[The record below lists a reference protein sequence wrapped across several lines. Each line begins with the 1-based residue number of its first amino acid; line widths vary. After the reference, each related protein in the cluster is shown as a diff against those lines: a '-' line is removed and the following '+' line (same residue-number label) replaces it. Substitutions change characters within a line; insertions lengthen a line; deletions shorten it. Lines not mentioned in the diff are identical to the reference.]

1 MSDPIIVEDFFKPT
15 TWEDPY
21 PAYSAWRERSPLIA
35 RIPFVLP
42 DGSELEA
49 YSWLLLKHDQ
59 VYGALRDHETFSS
72 DFPPV
77 PNGPPRLPL
86 IQDDPPRHAVLR
98 RLVNKAFTA
107 RRIAQLEPWIR
118 ENAEQLVE
126 AMGDGEADV
135 ISGLAIPLPVRVI
148 ARLLGVPGGD
158 YLTFK
163 RWSDS
168 FLTSNARA
176 VEPGSRIRDGME
188 MAAYFGRIA
197 AERRTQGA
205 EDLITA
211 LVEAEVEGRRLAESE
226 LLGFCILLLI
236 AGNETTTNLIGNL
249 LNLLAARPEL
259 WRRIREDRALVE
271 GIIEEALRY
280 ESPVQILY
288 RWVRREAE
296 IGGRQILPNTIV
308 SVAFGSANRD
318 PTVFPNAERFD
329 IERDWTSHLAFGSG
343 IHYCLGAPLA
353 RVEAAVALNA
363 MLDRYEKIAPA
374 AQPGTRQRASNVIFG
389 FTQLP
394 LRLGSC
400 GSHPETL
407 SI

>member
-1 MSDPIIVEDFFKPT
+1 MSESIIVRDFFEPA
-15 TWEDPY
+15 TWENPY
-21 PAYSAWRERSPLIA
+21 SAYSAWRQQSPVIA
-35 RIPFVLP
+35 RIPFVVP
-42 DGSELEA
+42 DGTELEA
-49 YSWLLLKHDQ
+49 YGWLLLKHEE
-59 VYGALRDHETFSS
+59 VYSALRDHDTFSS

-86 IQDDPPRHAVLR
+86 IQDDPPRHALLR

-118 ENAEQLVE
+118 ENAGELVG
-126 AMGDGEADV
+126 AMGDGEAEV

-148 ARLLGVPGGD
+148 ARLLGVPGSD

-176 VEPGSRIRDGME
+176 VDPGSRMRDGME
-188 MAAYFGRIA
+188 MAAYFGRVA
-197 AERRTQGA
+197 AERRTHGA

-211 LVEAEVEGRRLAESE
+211 LVEAEVDGQRLDEPE

-249 LNLLAARPEL
+249 LNLLAARPHL
-259 WRRIREDRALVE
+259 WRRIRENRALVE
-271 GIIEEALRY
+271 GTIEEALRY
-280 ESPVQILY
+280 ESPVQMLY
-288 RWVRREAE
+288 RWVRREAD
-296 IGGRQILPNTIV
+296 IGGRRILPNTV
-308 SVAFGSANRD
+308 VAVAFGSANRD
-318 PTVFPNAERFD
+318 PAVFPNADVFD
-329 IERDWTSHLAFGSG
+329 IERDWTKHLAFGSG

-353 RVEAAVALNA
+353 RVEAAIALNA

-374 AQPGTRQRASNVIFG
+374 AEPGTRQRASNVIFG
-389 FTQLP
+389 FTQLA
-394 LRLGSC
+394 LRLG
-400 GSHPETL
+400 PY
-407 SI
+407 

>member
-1 MSDPIIVEDFFKPT
+1 MSEPTIVRDFFEPT
-15 TWEDPY
+15 TWENPY
-21 PAYSAWRERSPLIA
+21 PAYAAWRERSPFIA

-42 DGSELEA
+42 DGTELEA
-49 YSWLLLKHDQ
+49 YGWLMLKHDD
-59 VYGALRDHETFSS
+59 VYRVLRDHDAFSS
-72 DFPPV
+72 DFPAV

-86 IQDDPPRHAVLR
+86 IQDDPPRHALLR

-107 RRIAQLEPWIR
+107 RRIAQLQPWIR
-118 ENAEQLVE
+118 ENAEQLIRE
-126 AMGDGEADV
+126 MGDGEADL
-135 ISGLAIPLPVRVI
+135 ISSLAIPLPVRVI
-148 ARLLGVPGGD
+148 ARLLGIAGSD

-168 FLTSNARA
+168 FLTSNGRA
-176 VEPGSRIRDGME
+176 AEPENRMRDGME

-211 LVEAEVEGRRLAESE
+211 LVEAEVDGQRLDEPE

-259 WRRIREDRALVE
+259 WGRIRENRALVE
-271 GIIEEALRY
+271 GTIEEALRY
-280 ESPVQILY
+280 ESPVQVLY
-288 RWVRREAE
+288 RWVRRETD
-296 IGGRQILPNTIV
+296 IGGQQIFPNTV
-308 SVAFGSANRD
+308 VAVAFGSANRD
-318 PTVFPNAERFD
+318 PAAFPNADTFD
-329 IERDWTSHLAFGSG
+329 IERDWTRHLAFGNG

-353 RVEAAVALNA
+353 RVEAAIALNA
-363 MLDRYEKIAPA
+363 MLDRYEQIAPA

-389 FTQLP
+389 FTHLP
-394 LRLGSC
+394 LRLRGR
-400 GSHPETL
+400 
-407 SI
+407 

>member
-1 MSDPIIVEDFFKPT
+1 MSAAEPVIVEDFFKPA
-15 TWEDPY
+15 TWENPY
-21 PAYSAWRERSPLIA
+21 PAYRKWRERSPLIA

-49 YSWLLLKHDQ
+49 YSWLLLRYDE

-107 RRIAQLEPWIR
+107 RRIAQIEPWIR
-118 ENAEQLVE
+118 ENAAELVA
-126 AMGDGEADV
+126 AMGEGEAEV
-135 ISGLAIPLPVRVI
+135 IDGLAIPLPVGVI
-148 ARLLGVPGGD
+148 ARLLGIPGSD

-176 VEPGSRIRDGME
+176 VEPGSRMRNGIE

-197 AERRTQGA
+197 AERRTKGA

-211 LVEAEVEGRRLAESE
+211 LVEAEVDGQRLAEPE
-226 LLGFCILLLI
+226 LLGFCTLLLI

-249 LNLLAARPEL
+249 LNLLAAQPDL
-259 WRRIREDRALVE
+259 WRRIRENRALVE
-271 GIIEEALRY
+271 GTIEEALRY
-280 ESPVQILY
+280 ESPVQVLY

-296 IGGRQILPNTIV
+296 IGGHRILPNTTV
-308 SVAFGSANRD
+308 AVAFGSANRD
-318 PTVFPNAERFD
+318 PAVFPNVEQFD
-329 IERDWTSHLAFGSG
+329 IERDWTSHLAFGSR

-363 MLDRYEKIAPA
+363 MLDRYETIAPA
-374 AQPGTRQRASNVIFG
+374 PRAGTRQSASNVIFG
-389 FTQLP
+389 FTELP
-394 LRLGSC
+394 LRLRRC
-400 GSHPETL
+400 
-407 SI
+407 